1 MTRSKMRLPEQHK
14 DHRIRMASPH
24 LHDFCAGVAISQSNS
39 SQVVSRHAIE
49 TVECLGVV
57 PGGRQDLT
65 EGSPIV
71 PPVKVEA
78 NPLTQF
84 VLVNLAP
91 PPLVQNVLVA
101 REDGLHP
108 KYDGPVARERT
119 LFDSS
124 GGVALCR
131 RKSVIVAD
139 ENDVGFL
146 YRLTELLWIENAIV
160 LPKGLAEFP
169 KIFASVMRVLR
180 ANLALHPRQ
189 RMQLRRTPP
198 ES

>member
-1 MTRSKMRLPEQHK
+1 MTRGKMRLPEQHK

-24 LHDFCAGVAISQSNS
+24 LHYFCAGVAIAQSNS
-39 SQVVSRHAIE
+39 SQVVPRHAIE

-57 PGGRQDLT
+57 PGARQDFT
-65 EGSPIV
+65 EGSPII
-71 PPVKVEA
+71 PPVDVEA
-78 NPLTQF
+78 NPLAQF

-101 REDGLHP
+101 REDGLDP

-119 LFDSS
+119 LLYGS

-146 YRLTELLWIENAIV
+146 YRLIQALWIENAIV
-160 LPKGLAEFP
+160 LTKGLVEFP

-180 ANLALHPRQ
+180 ANLPLHLRQ
-189 RMQLRRTPP
+189 SMQLRRTPP
-198 ES
+198 E